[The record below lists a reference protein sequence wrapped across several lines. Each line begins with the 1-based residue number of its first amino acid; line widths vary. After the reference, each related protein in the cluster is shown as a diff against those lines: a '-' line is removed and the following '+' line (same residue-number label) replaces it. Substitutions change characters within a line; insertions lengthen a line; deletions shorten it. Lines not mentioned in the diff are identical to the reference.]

1 MDKATQ
7 SASSAEIKAT
17 AKSWFGL
24 VVLCLAGLAIYVS
37 ETSVAVALPDM
48 MGDLGVSITAIAWVA
63 TTYVLMVG
71 IFVPLAPTFGERFGY
86 KRMFMAAF
94 TLFAVGS
101 FIAWLS
107 SSYGVLIAGRVVQGI
122 GGCFIGPSL
131 MKIASSIFSGKDLN
145 IALSMVTGSVGA
157 GTALGPALGGYLIE
171 TFSWN
176 ALFGV
181 NVFIALLIIP
191 LAYLLVDEPGETRRV
206 KFDISGTFLIVIAS
220 SSLLL
225 ALANGNAAWN
235 TDGWGS
241 YFILGSFAISILSF
255 TFFVLWELHAKNPL
269 ILLDLFKS
277 VNFLL
282 PAVCIFVLGF
292 GFLGTQFMFPV
303 YMENYLNFTRLKSGM
318 TFVPSGVGMMI
329 TSVIIGRFLD
339 KTGAIIPVICGLF
352 LISVSYSFG
361 PYLSLQT
368 SQSYLI
374 GMLIFRGIG
383 LGLSI
388 SPIINLGVS
397 SFKIEWR
404 GYATSGML
412 FFYLLGS
419 SCGVAAFETMLIK
432 RTIFHSAVLSES
444 THKSSSKYQEISR
457 NLKAHIQR
465 KGSNQ
470 PYYADAQSDKLIANH
485 LYRVSY
491 VAAIDD
497 VMFIVFWV
505 TLGSTGSLGVYEAL
519 RRINEP
525 QKRLRQS

>member
-1 MDKATQ
+1 MDAALK
-7 SASSAEIKAT
+7 SVSSADTKAS
-17 AKSWFGL
+17 AKSWLGL

-48 MGDLGVSITAIAWVA
+48 MGDLGVSLTAIAWVA

-71 IFVPLAPTFGERFGY
+71 VFVPLAPTFGERFGY
-86 KRMFMAAF
+86 KKMFLVAF
-94 TLFAVGS
+94 TLFALGS

-131 MKIASSIFSGKDLN
+131 MKIAASIFTGKDLN
-145 IALSMVTGSVGA
+145 IALSLVTGSVGA

-181 NVFIALLIIP
+181 NIFIALLIIP
-191 LAYLLVDEPGETRRV
+191 LAYLLIDEPGKTSHI
-206 KFDISGTFLIVIAS
+206 KFDIPGTCLIVVAS

-225 ALANGNAAWN
+225 ALANGNAGWN
-235 TDGWGS
+235 TDGWSS
-241 YFILGSFAISILSF
+241 YFILGSFAVCILSF
-255 TFFVLWELHAKNPL
+255 TFFVLWERHVERPL
-269 ILLDLFKS
+269 ILLELFKS

-282 PAVCIFVLGF
+282 PAICIFVLGF

-318 TFVPSGVGMMI
+318 TFVPSGVGMMVI
-329 TSVIIGRFLD
+329 SVIIGRILD
-339 KTGAIIPVICGLF
+339 KTGAIIPVIIGF
-352 LISVSYSFG
+352 LCISISYSFG

-368 SQSYLI
+368 DQSYLI
-374 GMLIFRGIG
+374 TMLIFRGLG
-383 LGLSI
+383 LGLCI
-388 SPIINLGVS
+388 SPVINLGVS

-419 SCGVAAFETMLIK
+419 SCGVAAFETLLIK
-432 RTIFHSAVLSES
+432 RTTFHSAILSES
-444 THKSSSKYQEISR
+444 AHKASSKYQEVSKGLQTYIR
-457 NLKAHIQR
+457 K
-465 KGSNQ
+465 KGSHQ
-470 PYYADAQSDKLIANH
+470 PFYLEAQSDKLIANH
-485 LYRVSY
+485 LHRVSY
-491 VAAIDD
+491 VAAVNG
-497 VMFIVFWV
+497 VMFVVFWV
-505 TLGSTGSLGVYEAL
+505 TLSSTASLAIYEAL
-519 RRINEP
+519 RRMSSHEKQEI
-525 QKRLRQS
+525 